1 MFRDVDDEES
11 VLNLYFVSVEQ
22 EIMME
27 TSTLIPS
34 IFFAIAA
41 HYIFNLTYHR
51 KSGDL
56 WVFIQEKV
64 LGLASKAGTKRSPS
78 AISHFCGIQRVYNS
92 LEKANTHEE

>member
-1 MFRDVDDEES
+1 MFRDDDDEEES
-11 VLNLYFVSVEQ
+11 VLNQYFVSVEQ

-27 TSTLIPS
+27 TSTLISS

-51 KSGDL
+51 KSGDV

-64 LGLASKAGTKRSPS
+64 LGLASKTGTKRSPS
-78 AISHFCGIQRVYNS
+78 AMSHFSGIERVYDS
-92 LEKANTHEE
+92 LEKTEE